1 MEEKYSIE
9 EILKAIDDLKNFKKV
24 NTSEIESIKTNIP
37 PNTLK
42 LIEDAEKTIKLNSKS
57 E

>member
-9 EILKAIDDLKNFKKV
+9 EILKAIDDLKNFKRV
-24 NTSEIESIKTNIP
+24 NTSKIEPNKTNIP